1 MKCVRK
7 ATHETK
13 EHTCV
18 ICETYLG
25 TYERRVGEVETCGN
39 WRCGVGLSKFKHLIE
54 KERRA
59 VKAKTS
65 ELLFRHV
72 LEHVLKQSKK

>member
-1 MKCVRK
+1 MTRVRK
-7 ATHETK
+7 ASHETK
-13 EHTCV
+13 EHFCV

-39 WRCGVGLSKFKHLIE
+39 WRCGVGLSKLKHLIK

-59 VKAKTS
+59 VKAKG
-65 ELLFRHV
+65 
-72 LEHVLKQSKK
+72 KGKGKK